1 MAFIVSCVLHNSGHD
16 FRVPF
21 SVKKC
26 SSSSRKSSSERKFL
40 STQRKTWAPAILR
53 SRGVQVFAGDVEV
66 GGFGGSASPEADLA
80 RHLKH
85 FFTFVSVRIV
95 LRQLQELGSWETFNS
110 LQEFATSHSLKDGDQ
125 FMRELMKHDQSLALR
140 VLKTREIYACEE
152 FEWDNVK
159 KIVIKDV
166 TDANLD
172 LMRERLFHTTMLSG
186 ADFSQFKNDP

>member
-1 MAFIVSCVLHNSGHD
+1 
-16 FRVPF
+16 
-21 SVKKC
+21 
-26 SSSSRKSSSERKFL
+26 
-40 STQRKTWAPAILR
+40 
-53 SRGVQVFAGDVEV
+53 
-66 GGFGGSASPEADLA
+66 
-80 RHLKH
+80 
-85 FFTFVSVRIV
+85 
-95 LRQLQELGSWETFNS
+95 
-110 LQEFATSHSLKDGDQ
+110 
-125 FMRELMKHDQSLALR
+125 MKHDQSLALR